1 MGGVISRGGGGIV
14 EFFLSGVV
22 DGFALGVGFDFVGE
36 VVFGDEEAEL
46 GVFWAPAE
54 VVTGDKTDG
63 GNFVLSRKREDVG
76 CVEEKVLAEVSCG
89 AGSLTE
95 VVISDE
101 EEGRLGVVG
110 YIPDDSAKLCCDAN
124 ATEGHEM
131 VDVVNNDQFGF

>member
-1 MGGVISRGGGGIV
+1 MVAAICWGGGGII

-22 DGFALGVGFDFVGE
+22 DGFAFGVGFDFVGE

-46 GVFWAPAE
+46 GVFWAPTE
-54 VVTGDKTDG
+54 VVTGDETNG
-63 GNFVLSRKREDVG
+63 GDFALCRKREDVG
-76 CVEEKVLAEVSCG
+76 CVKEKVLAEVSCG

-110 YIPDDSAKLCCDAN
+110 DIPDDSAKLCCDAN
-124 ATEGHEM
+124 ATERHKM